1 MHKYRVNEKDLCFNC
16 KILTN
21 TNQRFLYYK
30 YHLYDLQGW
39 EKGTTLIQQECW
51 NCTWINAWREFKW
64 IFILPQEPGIFI
76 FQKLMWSYQCRDT
89 HSPGFSRNISVPDS
103 TGRSCF
109 MPHKSN
115 TEFPFKTVC
124 GSTHI
129 ATFLLAV
136 THHSNTLPLLPILL
150 LLQTPVSAQLQAKRH
165 FPSQHL
171 NKRIYATSHAYQTY
185 QLTNGGQVEQREF
198 CI

>member
-115 TEFPFKTVC
+115 TEFPFKTVY
-124 GSTHI
+124 
-129 ATFLLAV
+129 FLGVRGYPTSKYRVIRNDCRGFNNLSY
-136 THHSNTLPLLPILL
+136 TI
-150 LLQTPVSAQLQAKRH
+150 
-165 FPSQHL
+165 HL
-171 NKRIYATSHAYQTY
+171 R
-185 QLTNGGQVEQREF
+185 
-198 CI
+198 